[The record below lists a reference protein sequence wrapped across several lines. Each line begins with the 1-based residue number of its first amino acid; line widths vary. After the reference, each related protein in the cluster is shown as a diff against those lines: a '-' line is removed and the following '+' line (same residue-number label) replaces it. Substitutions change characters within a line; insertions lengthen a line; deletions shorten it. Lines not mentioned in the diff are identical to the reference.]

1 MADERRDM
9 KMRIDEIVMH
19 ISKMLAWIL
28 SIIAIYWLL
37 LKLTGHSP
45 TTDQL
50 SLMVQGI
57 TLTVLIKH
65 VIKTEKHM
73 TATEKHMN
81 ECDRR
86 FYALA
91 RDFRRHA
98 EHIR

>member
-1 MADERRDM
+1 
-9 KMRIDEIVMH
+9 
-19 ISKMLAWIL
+19 
-28 SIIAIYWLL
+28 
-37 LKLTGHSP
+37 
-45 TTDQL
+45 
-50 SLMVQGI
+50 LMVQGI